1 MGTLWPEKNRKTFLL
16 YLWPE
21 RIVNLR
27 PRHHRMFLRRVLPN
41 LAGLAGLTALAA
53 GCYWCA
59 RLAWADYLFRL
70 DTLESVSRAAHLV
83 PANAEYHERLA
94 TLLDSDSRNG
104 SSVESE
110 LHQAVAANPRLA
122 AAWTELALRAETAGK
137 MQPAEAYLVRAA
149 AADRMYSTLWTL
161 ANFYFRQ
168 NATEKF
174 WPAAKRALR
183 AGDVTAYDP
192 APLFRLCWKISA
204 NPATVLER
212 AIPDA
217 GPVEARYL
225 EFLVREN
232 LTSVAEPVTE
242 RLVAFGSEQDLDAVF
257 LYCDRLIAAGDADGG
272 IHAWNALCWRR
283 LPSYQ
288 PIDPQASAAL
298 TNGDFSSPPLQHGF
312 DWRMP
317 AVTGVAVERAGL
329 PPRLWITLDGHEPET
344 CDVLE
349 QFVAL
354 APSRRYRLR
363 FRYQT
368 DDIAAGSGLRW
379 RISTSRGEEIASEG
393 ADLAS
398 EQQAD
403 GTVRFTV
410 PPGVPLAR
418 LALSYRRTPGTTR
431 IEGRVALESASL
443 EFDR

>member
-1 MGTLWPEKNRKTFLL
+1 MSFRS
-16 YLWPE
+16 
-21 RIVNLR
+21 VLR
-27 PRHHRMFLRRVLPN
+27 YF
-41 LAGLAGLTALAA
+41 AGLAGLTALAA
-53 GCYWCA
+53 GCYWSA
-59 RLAWADYLFRL
+59 RLALADYLFRL
-70 DTLESVSRAAHLV
+70 DTLESLSRAAQLV
-83 PANAEYHERLA
+83 AASAEYHERLA
-94 TLLDSDSRNG
+94 ALLDSNGRSG

-110 LHQAVAANPRLA
+110 LLQAVAANPRLA
-122 AAWTELALRAETAGK
+122 AAWTELALRAETDGK
-137 MQPAEAYLVRAA
+137 TQQAEAYLVRAVG
-149 AADRMYSTLWTL
+149 ADRMYTTLWTL

-168 NATEKF
+168 NAPEKY
-174 WPAAKRALR
+174 WPTAKRALR
-183 AGDVTAYDP
+183 TGDVSAYDP
-192 APLFRLCWKISA
+192 APLFRLCWKVSA

-232 LTSVAEPVTE
+232 RARVAEPVTE

-283 LPSYQ
+283 LQSYR
-288 PIDPQASAAL
+288 PIEPEASAAL
-298 TNGDFSSPPLQHGF
+298 TNGNFSSRPLQHGF
-312 DWRMP
+312 DWRIP
-317 AVTGVAVERAGL
+317 VVAGVAVERAGL

-354 APSRRYRLR
+354 VPSRKYRLQ

-368 DDIAAGSGLRW
+368 DDISAGSGLRW
-379 RISTSRGEEIASEG
+379 RILTSRGEEIPSDG
-393 ADLAS
+393 TDLAS
-398 EQQAD
+398 EQQAE

-410 PPGVPLAR
+410 PLGVPLAR
-418 LALSYRRTPGTTR
+418 LALSYHRTPGTRR

>member
-1 MGTLWPEKNRKTFLL
+1 MSLRSPL
-16 YLWPE
+16 
-21 RIVNLR
+21 RILG
-27 PRHHRMFLRRVLPN
+27 
-41 LAGLAGLTALAA
+41 GLAGLTALAA
-53 GCYWCA
+53 GSYWSA

-70 DTLESVSRAAHLV
+70 DTLESVSRAAQLA
-83 PANAEYHERLA
+83 PGSAEYHLLLAALLA
-94 TLLDSDSRNG
+94 TGGRDG
-104 SSVESE
+104 GSVEFE
-110 LHQAVAANPRLA
+110 LNQAVAANPQLA
-122 AAWTELALRAETAGK
+122 PAWTELALRTEAAGQPQQAET
-137 MQPAEAYLVRAA
+137 YLVRAA
-149 AADRMYSTLWTL
+149 GADHMHATLWTL

-168 NATEKF
+168 NAPEKF

-183 AGDVTAYDP
+183 AGDVSAYDP

-225 EFLVREN
+225 EFLMREN
-232 LTSVAEPVTE
+232 LTQVAEPVTE
-242 RLVAFGSEQDLDAVF
+242 RLVAFGSEQDLDAMF
-257 LYCDRLIAAGDADGG
+257 LYCDQLLAAGDAEGG

-283 LPSYQ
+283 LQRYR
-288 PIDPQASAAL
+288 PIEPESSAAL
-298 TNGDFSSPPLQHGF
+298 TNGNFSSPPLQHGF
-312 DWRMP
+312 DWRIP
-317 AVTGVAVERAGL
+317 AVAGVVVERAGL

-349 QFVAL
+349 QFLAL
-354 APSRRYRLR
+354 APSRKYRLR

-368 DDIAAGSGLRW
+368 DDIGAGSGLRW
-379 RISTSRGEEIASEG
+379 HISTPRGEEIPSEG

-410 PPGVPLAR
+410 PPGVQLAR

-431 IEGRVALESASL
+431 IEGRVALESAAL

>member
-1 MGTLWPEKNRKTFLL
+1 MGTCAGEKREDTSTVSLAAAHRQ
-16 YLWPE
+16 PT
-21 RIVNLR
+21 
-27 PRHHRMFLRRVLPN
+27 PRHQRMFLRSALRNV
-41 LAGLAGLTALAA
+41 GGFAGLTALAA
-53 GCYWCA
+53 GCYWSA
-59 RLAWADYLFRL
+59 RLAWADYLYRL
-70 DTLESVSRAAHLV
+70 DSVESVTRASQLV

-94 TLLDSDSRNG
+94 ALLDANSQNAASA
-104 SSVESE
+104 ESE
-110 LHQAVAANPRLA
+110 LHRAVAASPRLA
-122 AAWTELALRAETAGK
+122 TAWTELALRAEAAGK
-137 MQPAEAYLVRAA
+137 TQQAEAYLVRAA

-168 NATEKF
+168 NAAEKF
-174 WPAAKRALR
+174 WSTAKRALHT
-183 AGDVTAYDP
+183 GDVTAYDP
-192 APLFRLCWKISA
+192 APLFRLCWKVSA
-204 NPATVLER
+204 DPATVLER
-212 AIPDA
+212 AIPDD

-283 LPSYQ
+283 LQSYR
-288 PIDPQASAAL
+288 PIEPEASPAL

-317 AVTGVAVERAGL
+317 AVAGVAVERAGL

-354 APSRRYRLR
+354 APSRKYRLK

-379 RISTSRGEEIASEG
+379 RISTSRGTEIASDG

-418 LALSYRRTPGTTR
+418 LALSYRRAPGTMR